1 MAGKSG
7 EIKWS
12 NKPDVDFSKP
22 LSPKYSLFGEHIR
35 HVTPSYLQCSM
46 FCGGKQ
52 CKYDNP
58 LKFKENEMAIFGLYS
73 SWVTKNI
80 LATSRPSTEVIK
92 KHNIIEQFQNAGIKS
107 IINLQQAGEHSACG
121 FGLEPSGFSYEPKDF
136 MDNNVFFYNFCWN
149 DYGVRSLSSIL
160 DMVKVM
166 DFALQ
171 NGKVAVHCHAGLG
184 RTGVLIAC
192 YLIYSLRC
200 SANEAIHKMRL
211 SRPKAIQTRG
221 QINCVQNFAQ
231 YLKPMWIVF
240 STGENYFTLER
251 YIKRQNNIL
260 HGEIRRS
267 FKYMPQI
274 IYSILERLLQLAEV
288 NFDLS
293 KTIIIKR
300 FNIMQNSFCNAN
312 NKPNNFNQFIN
323 PLNNCIIQSTD
334 SINHQLNIQFTDS
347 ISYPSINE
355 FTDFFS
361 NTSDKL
367 NEQMS
372 SSTIKELFSGK
383 LKKNSNFFKKHISSE
398 DIVQHIAH
406 VLCEDF
412 KTKAK
417 SFPEILLHDNYI
429 NLSEKLNVFEKQ
441 NIFDKNFNKLK
452 NNIKEKLIPEDIST
466 VTNLDLTSMQNVF
479 LLNTTNE
486 SALQHEKGGVLQ
498 HESTS
503 HHDSTSHHENTSH
516 HESTSHHELILKSLA
531 FHCCDIKVLT
541 QIERHKRNFNC
552 DKNACQNLKE
562 EINFSVLSG
571 LFWSWLYQLK
581 GPIISCDLIEII
593 SQNNQYT
600 DYNQFTDII
609 SSCLK
614 KEVWKLCECF
624 LTFLSQLNG
633 GKVFIDRILRR
644 FAVALT
650 KDDSFVK
657 DGALMK
663 DDEQEN
669 WVGSECYKFLLIWLE
684 MLQNVT

>member
-12 NKPDVDFSKP
+12 NKPDVGFLKP

-80 LATSRPSTEVIK
+80 LATSRPSTEAIR

-149 DYGVRSLSSIL
+149 DYGVRSLCSIL

-260 HGEIRRS
+260 HGEMRRS

-300 FNIMQNSFCNAN
+300 LNFLQNSSCNAN
-312 NKPNNFNQFIN
+312 NKPNNFNQFLN

-355 FTDFFS
+355 STDFIS

-367 NEQMS
+367 REQVS
-372 SSTIKELFSGK
+372 SSAIKELFSAK

-417 SFPEILLHDNYI
+417 SFPELLLHVNCI
-429 NLSEKLNVFEKQ
+429 NLSEKQ
-441 NIFDKNFNKLK
+441 DIFNKNFNKLK
-452 NNIKEKLIPEDIST
+452 NVDENLFSDDIST
-466 VTNLDLTSMQNVF
+466 VTNLNLTSMQNAF

-486 SALQHEKGGVLQ
+486 SALQHENGGASQ
-498 HESTS
+498 YESTS
-503 HHDSTSHHENTSH
+503 HH
-516 HESTSHHELILKSLA
+516 ESISQHELILKSLA

-541 QIERHKRNFNC
+541 QVERHKRNFNC

-581 GPIISCDLIEII
+581 GPIISRDLIEVI
-593 SQNNQYT
+593 SQNNQCT

-609 SSCLK
+609 SSYLK

-657 DGALMK
+657 DGALIK
-663 DDEQEN
+663 VDEQEN
-669 WVGSECYKFLLIWLE
+669 WMGSECYKFLLIWLE